1 MLNRRI
7 LRVKA
12 MQALYSYH
20 LTRESLKDVVRDR
33 MESHFDLDPAKDDF
47 VDREK
52 FALRR
57 KKAGQLFN
65 EGLKIGEVPDGIED
79 EEIAEEVG
87 AALSEYRR
95 ELNKEKRNI
104 RGAMMK
110 DITGLKN
117 LYLKLVLLA
126 QEFSHVEKLEKGRK
140 EKSHLNKKHDY
151 HYHFINHPIADAL
164 SKMED
169 FNKLIID
176 EKINWEEHLDTLR
189 GWYKDIIIKD
199 EDIAAYTKIEHPTI
213 EQHRDAMAKLFK
225 KIIFKNDT
233 IDDFLSEMDIRWSEN
248 KAILKSLVAKTF
260 QDYEPELTPALEL
273 KEVIRNQEED
283 FPFFEELF
291 DETLKNDLELGIL
304 ISENIKNWDISRVAL
319 MDLIILKL
327 AITEMKVFRSIPIKV
342 TINEFIEISK
352 LYSTPKSKQFVNGIL
367 DVLSN
372 ELTSKGVIKKS
383 GRGLIDN
390 K

>member
-140 EKSHLNKKHDY
+140 EKSHLNKKQDY

-260 QDYEPELTPALEL
+260 QDYEPELTPPLEL

-291 DETLKNDLELGIL
+291 DETLKNDLELGVL

>member
-140 EKSHLNKKHDY
+140 EKSHLNKKQDY

-291 DETLKNDLELGIL
+291 DETLKNDLELGVL

>member
-20 LTRESLKDVVRDR
+20 LTRESLKDVIRDR

-151 HYHFINHPIADAL
+151 HYHFINHPIADEL

>member
-1 MLNRRI
+1 
-7 LRVKA
+7 
-12 MQALYSYH
+12 
-20 LTRESLKDVVRDR
+20 
-33 MESHFDLDPAKDDF
+33 
-47 VDREK
+47 
-52 FALRR
+52 
-57 KKAGQLFN
+57 
-65 EGLKIGEVPDGIED
+65 
-79 EEIAEEVG
+79 
-87 AALSEYRR
+87 
-95 ELNKEKRNI
+95 
-104 RGAMMK
+104 
-110 DITGLKN
+110 
-117 LYLKLVLLA
+117 
-126 QEFSHVEKLEKGRK
+126 
-140 EKSHLNKKHDY
+140 
-151 HYHFINHPIADAL
+151 
-164 SKMED
+164 
-169 FNKLIID
+169 
-176 EKINWEEHLDTLR
+176 LR